1 MDKIKNSIIMI
12 SGVGLCISIIYLI
25 NFISVEYF
33 EYSIPDLVKFMLLI
47 GLSQLINKVP
57 PFKNSKIVLFE
68 KKKNEKE

>member
-1 MDKIKNSIIMI
+1 MIKNLFIIVF
-12 SGVGLCISIIYLI
+12 GAGLCISIIYLI

-47 GLSQLINKVP
+47 GLAQLINKVP
-57 PFKNSKIVLFE
+57 PFKNSKIVFFE

>member
-1 MDKIKNSIIMI
+1 MDKIKNLIIMI

-47 GLSQLINKVP
+47 WLAQLINKVP

-68 KKKNEKE
+68 KKKN

>member
-1 MDKIKNSIIMI
+1 MDKIKNLIIMI

>member
-1 MDKIKNSIIMI
+1 MIKNLFIIVF
-12 SGVGLCISIIYLI
+12 GAGLCISIIYLI
-25 NFISVEYF
+25 NFISVEYL

-47 GLSQLINKVP
+47 GLAQLINKVP